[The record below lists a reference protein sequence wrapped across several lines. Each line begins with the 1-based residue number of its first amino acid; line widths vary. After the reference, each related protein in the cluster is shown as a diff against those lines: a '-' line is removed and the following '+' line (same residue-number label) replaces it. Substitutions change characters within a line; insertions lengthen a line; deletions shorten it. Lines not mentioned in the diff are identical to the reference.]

1 MFCKNARTKIA
12 MASPD
17 PSPTVALATTR
28 FEPPVVTQQPPQ
40 EQSGVD
46 AAQRFL
52 VSQQMDPA
60 MQFLLEQQLNL
71 GRQHM
76 NSQLQIQQDPRMNML
91 RNQTANAATALALA
105 LDLQKK
111 QQERLLQLQQLIAL
125 NKLKGQ
131 QKRRN
136 NFRASAA

>member
-1 MFCKNARTKIA
+1 

-17 PSPTVALATTR
+17 PAPTAATVATR
-28 FEPPVVTQQPPQ
+28 YEPSAVTQQDPKAK
-40 EQSGVD
+40 EQPVVD

-60 MQFLLEQQLNL
+60 MQFLLEQQLCL
-71 GRQHM
+71 GRQHV
-76 NSQLQIQQDPRMNML
+76 NSQLQMQQDPRMSML
-91 RNQTANAATALALA
+91 RAQSSSAAASLVLEME
-105 LDLQKK
+105 LQKQ

-125 NKLKGQ
+125 NRLNGQ

>member
-1 MFCKNARTKIA
+1 

-17 PSPTVALATTR
+17 PCPTVALATTR
-28 FEPPVVTQQPPQ
+28 FEPPVVTQQLPQ
-40 EQSGVD
+40 EQLRVD
-46 AAQRFL
+46 AAQRFR

-60 MQFLLEQQLNL
+60 MQFLLEQQLSL

-76 NSQLQIQQDPRMNML
+76 TSQLQMQQDPRMNMF
-91 RNQTANAATALALA
+91 RHQTANAAAALAFE

-131 QKRRN
+131 QKRKN

>member
-17 PSPTVALATTR
+17 PCPTVALATNR
-28 FEPPVVTQQPPQ
+28 FEPPVVKQEPPKEQP
-40 EQSGVD
+40 GK

-52 VSQQMDPA
+52 VNQQMDPA
-60 MQFLLEQQLNL
+60 MHFLLEQQLCL

-76 NSQLQIQQDPRMNML
+76 NSQLQMQQDPRMNML
-91 RNQTANAATALALA
+91 RAQTSGAATALALE
-105 LDLQKK
+105 LELQKK

-125 NKLKGQ
+125 NKLNGQ